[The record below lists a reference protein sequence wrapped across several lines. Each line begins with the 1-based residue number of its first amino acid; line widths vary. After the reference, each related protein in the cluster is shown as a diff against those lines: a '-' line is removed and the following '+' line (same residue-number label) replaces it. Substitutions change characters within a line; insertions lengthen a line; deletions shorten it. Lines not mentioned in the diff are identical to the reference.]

1 VDTGMRASILAWST
15 VSGVAMGLLADAA
28 LIGAAMVVALLLP
41 DLRLRVNQRWF
52 AIGAATVL
60 AAVPIVFAV
69 LGYFE
74 GELKAG

>member
-1 VDTGMRASILAWST
+1 MRASIVAWSM
-15 VSGVAMGLLADAA
+15 VSGIAMGALADAA
-28 LIGAAMVVALLLP
+28 LIGAAIVFALLLP
-41 DLRLRVNQRWF
+41 DLRPRLNQRWF